1 MSRTP
6 LVLVAGL
13 HREHTA
19 RAAGDLQRAHP
30 GTVVVHHDVR
40 GLAEGVVVRTVGDAA
55 GEVRTAL
62 ELAHGCLSCT
72 LRLDVLPLLRELAA
86 RPDVERIALDLDP
99 ALEPEALC
107 VALQA
112 LVLDDGSTAADAVEV
127 EAVVAVLEAASWL
140 ADVTGEAVLAERG
153 MAATPDDERTVAQVL
168 LGATGFAD
176 VVVLAG
182 PPVDDWTAARLHAA
196 LERWAPSARVGSLAH
211 WRPARVLA
219 ALPRTARR
227 GRPRHPHDAQLTGQ
241 PPLVADA
248 GLELVRFSARRPFHP
263 ERLHEAFDVLLDGVV
278 GTRGRL
284 WLATQHEH
292 AVWLESAGGGLQ
304 LGDAGQWLA
313 TLGDDDELWAQ
324 VDDERRV
331 AAALRWDPLH
341 GDRDTELV
349 VLTHRQPA
357 GVITAALA
365 DALLTDEEFA
375 LGVDRWRAFEDPFG
389 QAHTDP
395 CEASSPAD
403 PTTHLSTHPT
413 EENR

>member
-6 LVLVAGL
+6 LVLMAGL

-40 GLAEGVVVRTVGDAA
+40 GLAEGVVVRSVQDTTGTARTV
-55 GEVRTAL
+55 L
-62 ELAHGCLSCT
+62 KLAHGCLSCT
-72 LRLDVLPLLRELAA
+72 LRLDVLPLLRELAG
-86 RPDVERIALDLDP
+86 RPDVERIVLAMDP

-112 LVLDDGSTAADAVEV
+112 LVLDDGSTAAEAVEV
-127 EAVVAVLEAASWL
+127 EAVVAVLEAATWL

-168 LGATGFAD
+168 LGLTGFAD

-182 PPVDDWTAARLHAA
+182 PPVDDWAAARLHAA
-196 LERWAPSARVGSLAH
+196 LDRWAPTARVGALAH

-219 ALPRTARR
+219 SLPRAARR

-241 PPLVADA
+241 PPLDADA
-248 GLELVRFSARRPFHP
+248 GLELVLFSADRPFHP
-263 ERLHEAFDVLLDGVV
+263 GRLHEAFDVLLDGVV

-313 TLGDDDELWAQ
+313 TLGDDADLWAQ

-357 GVITAALA
+357 EAITAALTA
-365 DALLTDEEFA
+365 ALLTDEELA
-375 LGVDRWRAFEDPFG
+375 LGVEAWRAFDDPFG
-389 QAHTDP
+389 EEHTDP

-403 PTTHLSTHPT
+403 PTTHLT